1 VTDSTEMVVNLIDV
15 LTNSTDKVLIVNDVP
30 DQLQLMTIMMERAGY
45 TVSNARDGVEAF
57 EIAWQLKPI
66 LIISDVCMPGVDGIE
81 LTRRIRS
88 SAKLSD
94 TPVLL
99 ISSLRG
105 TDPDAIEGLKAGADD
120 YVEAHIDPMRLIA
133 KVARLVE
140 RGRAEEALKSSE
152 QEKAEALQALRKS
165 EAQLLLAQKLEA
177 VGRLAGGIAHDFN
190 NLLTVIKGYSQLA
203 LRRLH
208 EDDSLRSQIEQIV
221 KASERAAALVSQLLA
236 FSRKQVMQP
245 RVLDLNDIV
254 ADLESMFRRL
264 IGEDIELRASLQAD
278 LAAVRADPSQIE
290 QVIMNLVI
298 NARDAMPAGGK
309 LTIETANT
317 YLDETYA
324 EQHFSVTAGDY
335 VMLAVSD
342 TGVGMDEETRQHIFE
357 PFFTTKDTGRG
368 TGLGLSTV
376 YGIVKQSGGNIW
388 VYSEVGGGTTFKIYL
403 PRVNEGVEVAKQVAL
418 NQELP
423 LATETILL
431 VEDDQALREL
441 VQEVLELAG
450 YQVLEAATGE
460 AAISICEHREKTIH
474 LLVTDVVMPEIGGPE
489 LAERLLALHP
499 EMRTLYISGYA
510 DDAIVHHGVL
520 AEGTNFLAKPFS
532 PRALELKVREVLKA
546 ADED

>member
-1 VTDSTEMVVNLIDV
+1 MVLISRRFV
-15 LTNSTDKVLIVNDVP
+15 VINSTDKVLIVNDVP
-30 DQLQLMTIMMERAGY
+30 DQLQFMTIMMQRAGY
-45 TVSNARDGVEAF
+45 SVSNAVDGLEAL
-57 EIAWQLKPI
+57 EIAWQLKPT
-66 LIISDVCMPGVDGIE
+66 LIISDVCMPRVDGIE
-81 LTRRIRS
+81 LTRRIRAS
-88 SAKLSD
+88 EQLGD

-99 ISSLRG
+99 VSALRG
-105 TDPDAIEGLKAGADD
+105 TDQDAIEGLKAGADD
-120 YVEAHIDPMRLIA
+120 YVEAPYDPMRLIA

-152 QEKAEALQALRKS
+152 QEKSEALQALRKS

-190 NLLTVIKGYSQLA
+190 NLLTVIRGYSQLA
-203 LRRLH
+203 LRRLSA
-208 EDDSLRSQIEQIV
+208 DDPLRAHIEQVI

-245 RVLDLNDIV
+245 KVLDLNVIV
-254 ADLESMFRRL
+254 AEVEKMLRRL
-264 IGEDIELRASLQAD
+264 IGEDVEVRTTLQAD
-278 LAAVRADPSQIE
+278 LGAIKADPSQLE

-324 EQHFSVTAGDY
+324 EQHLSVSAGDY

-342 TGVGMDEETRQHIFE
+342 TGVGMDEKTRQHIFE

-388 VYSEVGGGTTFKIYL
+388 VYSELEGGTTFKIYL
-403 PRVNEGVEVAKQVAL
+403 PRVNEGVEVTKQVAL

-450 YQVLEAATGE
+450 YQVLEAVTGE

>member
-1 VTDSTEMVVNLIDV
+1 ML
-15 LTNSTDKVLIVNDVP
+15 
-30 DQLQLMTIMMERAGY
+30 
-45 TVSNARDGVEAF
+45 
-57 EIAWQLKPI
+57 
-66 LIISDVCMPGVDGIE
+66 
-81 LTRRIRS
+81 
-88 SAKLSD
+88 
-94 TPVLL
+94 
-99 ISSLRG
+99 
-105 TDPDAIEGLKAGADD
+105 
-120 YVEAHIDPMRLIA
+120 
-133 KVARLVE
+133 
-140 RGRAEEALKSSE
+140 
-152 QEKAEALQALRKS
+152 
-165 EAQLLLAQKLEA
+165 
-177 VGRLAGGIAHDFN
+177 
-190 NLLTVIKGYSQLA
+190 
-203 LRRLH
+203 
-208 EDDSLRSQIEQIV
+208 
-221 KASERAAALVSQLLA
+221 
-236 FSRKQVMQP
+236 
-245 RVLDLNDIV
+245 
-254 ADLESMFRRL
+254 RRL
-264 IGEDIELRASLQAD
+264 IGEDVEVRTTLQAD
-278 LAAVRADPSQIE
+278 LGAIKADPSQLE

-324 EQHFSVTAGDY
+324 EQHLSVSAGDY

-388 VYSEVGGGTTFKIYL
+388 VYSELEGGTTFKIYL
-403 PRVNEGVEVAKQVAL
+403 PRVNEGVEVTKQVAL

-450 YQVLEAATGE
+450 YQVLEAVTGE

-474 LLVTDVVMPEIGGPE
+474 LLVTDVVMPEIVGPE